1 MLHVARRLPHRRRL
15 PLPRL
20 RRAGRPSA
28 GAAPRQPVA
37 TRRRDGAHRG
47 HLTGP
52 LARLAAGLLVAA
64 SLVLAGLGAGAVQ
77 AETPA
82 QKIARLRAQAAKVQ
96 ATIDRMNNQI
106 ETLVERYNANQ
117 ESLDRTRAR
126 VGQTRRQLEQ
136 ARRQLARA
144 QQVLGDR
151 IRSIYINGPVS
162 GLEQLLEV
170 RSLSDAVVMTRYQQ
184 SATEADTRAIAS
196 VETSRAKL
204 SKAEAALE
212 AQQREQEQL
221 GGRLADQRH
230 DIQGKLAEQQRYL
243 DNVTAD
249 VKRAVE
255 EERRRQ
261 EELRRQALARKLAA
275 ERAAREKAAREAAAR
290 EAAAREAAAQQAAQQ
305 QAAQQNQQPAP
316 TPSAPS
322 GAALQAIAF
331 ARAQIGD
338 PYAWGGTGP
347 DEWDCSGLTMMA
359 YQSAGVSLP
368 RTAAQQWTVGLH
380 VHDMVDLEPG
390 DLVFFASNLSDA
402 GTIHH
407 VGLYVGDGLMIE
419 APHTGAFVQ
428 TASINRYDYFGGTRV
443 AG

>member
-15 PLPRL
+15 PLPQL
-20 RRAGRPSA
+20 RRAGRSSV
-28 GAAPRQPVA
+28 GAALRRPAA
-37 TRRRDGAHRG
+37 TRCRNGARRGY
-47 HLTGP
+47 LTGP
-52 LARLAAGLLVAA
+52 LVRPAAGLLVAA

-117 ESLDRTRAR
+117 ETLDRTRAR

-136 ARRQLARA
+136 ARRQLASA
-144 QQVLGDR
+144 QRVLGDR

-221 GGRLADQRH
+221 GRRLADQRH
-230 DIQGKLAEQQRYL
+230 DIQGKLAEQQRFL

-290 EAAAREAAAQQAAQQ
+290 EAAAQQAAQQ

-316 TPSAPS
+316 TPTPSAPS
-322 GAALQAIAF
+322 GAAQQAIAF

-338 PYAWGGTGP
+338 PYVWGGTGP
-347 DEWDCSGLTMMA
+347 DQWDCSGLTMMA

-380 VHDMVDLEPG
+380 VHDVVDLEPG

-402 GTIHH
+402 STIHH

-443 AG
+443 TG

>member
-1 MLHVARRLPHRRRL
+1 MHVARRLPHRRRP
-15 PLPRL
+15 PLPRP
-20 RRAGRPSA
+20 RRARP
-28 GAAPRQPVA
+28 
-37 TRRRDGAHRG
+37 
-47 HLTGP
+47 
-52 LARLAAGLLVAA
+52 AAGLLVAT
-64 SLVLAGLGAGAVQ
+64 SLVLAGLGAGAAQ

-96 ATIDRMNNQI
+96 ATIDRMDNQI
-106 ETLVERYNANQ
+106 ETLIEQYNANQ

-126 VGQTRRQLEQ
+126 VDRTRRQLGK

-151 IRSIYINGPVS
+151 IRSIYINGPLT

-184 SATEADTRAIAS
+184 SATESDTRAIAS
-196 VETSRAKL
+196 VNSSRAKL
-204 SKAEAALE
+204 TKIEAALE
-212 AQQREQEQL
+212 TQQREQEEI
-221 GGRLADQRH
+221 GRRLADQRH
-230 DIQGKLAEQQRYL
+230 DIEGKLAKQRRFL
-243 DNVTAD
+243 DSVTAD

-290 EAAAREAAAQQAAQQ
+290 EAAQQ
-305 QAAQQNQQPAP
+305 QAAQQSQQPAP
-316 TPSAPS
+316 AMSAPS
-322 GAALQAIAF
+322 DAAQQAIAF

-338 PYAWGGTGP
+338 PYQWGGTGP

-380 VHDMVDLEPG
+380 VHDVVDLQPG

-402 GTIHH
+402 STIHH

-419 APHTGAFVQ
+419 APHTGGFVQ

-443 AG
+443 TG